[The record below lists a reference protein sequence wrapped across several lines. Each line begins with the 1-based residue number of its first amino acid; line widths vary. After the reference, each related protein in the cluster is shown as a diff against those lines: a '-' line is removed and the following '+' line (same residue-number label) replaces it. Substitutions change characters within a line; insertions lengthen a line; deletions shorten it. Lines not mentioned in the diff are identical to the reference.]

1 MKYHIQQL
9 QDEAIR
15 RLEICFPTQDLHFRE
30 AMNCFGTDY
39 FSNTSFLMR
48 LDDSITVVNLAR
60 KYDLKGILIRAL
72 TVCCRLELPKLLQ
85 GVVDSCGVHQSLSQ
99 DDLLRVLEGRDVLRR
114 GSIEVIEDAM
124 FDDTYHFECIS
135 EEEDPNRFCEMGRR
149 RMIEIFEEDYIFGYE
164 DFFEFIYKLEGI
176 GKLLM
181 CAGCYGEQ
189 VKTRNRIYNQ
199 VLDRVRKILETPA
212 QTVRLAS

>member
-48 LDDSITVVNLAR
+48 LDDSITLFNLAR

-72 TVCCRLELPKLLQ
+72 TVFCRLELPKLLQ

-114 GSIEVIEDAM
+114 GCIDEDAM
-124 FDDTYHFECIS
+124 FDDTYHFECIC
-135 EEEDPNRFCEMGRR
+135 EEGESNRFCEMGRC
-149 RMIEIFEEDYIFGYE
+149 RMIEIFEEDYILGYE
-164 DFFEFIYKLEGI
+164 DFFEFIYNLEGI

-181 CAGCYGEQ
+181 CAGCYVEQ

-199 VLDRVRKILETPA
+199 VLDRVRKFLETPA